1 VGVNLLMIIFLV
13 PETRFH
19 RNLETT
25 ALPATDEL
33 KESPDVH
40 MRDLGESDISDS
52 KNTTPVNGRTFVK
65 GLDPRSGIDRNTSLI
80 SNFLRPF
87 PLALY
92 PACAFALLA
101 CRFLLDGCCTSL
113 ICLQSL

>member
-1 VGVNLLMIIFLV
+1 MIIFLV

-19 RNLETT
+19 RNLEIT

-40 MRDLGESDISDS
+40 MRDFSESDISDS
-52 KNTTPVNGRTFVK
+52 RKTTPVNARTFVK
-65 GLDPRSGIDRNTSLI
+65 GLNPWSGIDRNTSLI

-92 PACAFALLA
+92 PACAFAVLA
-101 CRFLLDGCCTSL
+101 CRFLLNDFCTSL
-113 ICLQSL
+113 ICL

>member
-1 VGVNLLMIIFLV
+1 MIIFFV
-13 PETRFH
+13 PETHFH
-19 RNLETT
+19 RNPEIT
-25 ALPATDEL
+25 APLTTDEL
-33 KESPDVH
+33 KESSDVH

-52 KNTTPVNGRTFVK
+52 RKTTPVNGRTFVE
-65 GLDPRSGIDRNTSLI
+65 GLNPWSGRDRNTSLI

-101 CRFLLDGCCTSL
+101 CRILFNDYCTSL
-113 ICLQSL
+113 TCLQSL

>member
-1 VGVNLLMIIFLV
+1 MIIFLV

-19 RNLETT
+19 RNLDITGP
-25 ALPATDEL
+25 LPTDEM
-33 KESPDVH
+33 KESPDVQ

-52 KNTTPVNGRTFVK
+52 RKSTLVDGRTFVK
-65 GLDPRSGIDRNTSLI
+65 GLNPWSGIDRSTSLI
-80 SNFLRPF
+80 SDFLRPF

-101 CRFLLDGCCTSL
+101 CRVFLNDLCASL
-113 ICLQSL
+113 TRLQSL

>member
-1 VGVNLLMIIFLV
+1 MILLFV

-19 RNLETT
+19 RNLEFT

-33 KESPDVH
+33 KESPNEH
-40 MRDLGESDISDS
+40 MRYLGESDICDS
-52 KNTTPVNGRTFVK
+52 RNTTPVSGRTFAK
-65 GLDPRSGIDRNTSLI
+65 GLNPWSGIDRNTSLI

-92 PACAFALLA
+92 PACAFAVLA
-101 CRFLLDGCCTSL
+101 CRFLPNDCCTSL
-113 ICLQSL
+113 TCLQSP